1 MKKSLIITLI
11 ILVIGTLSLTGYL
24 LFKNSS
30 NETNIKEVFNNIIKK
45 EETTSDTSS
54 DSDTDAEYNAT
65 IGDTTVN
72 LNTENK
78 EWPTEIPSDI
88 PEFKY
93 GDIETVS
100 KVTNDYVNSWTIIY
114 QNVSE
119 NDFGKYKKDLDEND
133 FKTVTSLDT
142 PQGIVITL
150 NKETFTLVVTYINE
164 EETLSIGVSESLE

>member
-78 EWPTEIPSDI
+78 EEITYKIVGSTESDI
-88 PEFKY
+88 LAKEPKISN
-93 GDIETVS
+93 DSPVWNALLWKKKWETI
-100 KVTNDYVNSWTIIY
+100 KVKSPAWNF
-114 QNVSE
+114 E
-119 NDFGKYKKDLDEND
+119 YK
-133 FKTVTSLDT
+133 
-142 PQGIVITL
+142 IL
-150 NKETFTLVVTYINE
+150 NIA
-164 EETLSIGVSESLE
+164 